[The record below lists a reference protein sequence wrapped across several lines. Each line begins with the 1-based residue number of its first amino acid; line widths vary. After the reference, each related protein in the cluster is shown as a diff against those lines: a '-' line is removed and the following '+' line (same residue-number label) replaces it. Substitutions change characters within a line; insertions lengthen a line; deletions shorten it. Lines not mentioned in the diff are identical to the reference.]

1 MKVITTIVT
10 KDCQEHQ
17 FVATRNDSSR
27 DHIEEMVAN
36 TLRIA
41 NTGFTQGVYFCV
53 SIDDDE
59 RGQVLVNGQSLS
71 AFAMNIVD

>member
-10 KDCQEHQ
+10 KDGQEHQ
-17 FVATRNDSSR
+17 FVATCNDSSR
-27 DHIEEMVAN
+27 DHIETKVENM
-36 TLRIA
+36 LRIA
-41 NTGFTQGVYFCV
+41 STGFTKGVYFCV

-59 RGQVLVNGQSLS
+59 RGKVLVNGQSLS